1 MTREDLERVPTPA
14 DEGPSAAGEK
24 DRGTSR
30 PERAPE
36 PGDDGPDP
44 DGGLD
49 NDPDAD
55 LDDVEERLALE
66 SLERHRRAR
75 RRKRVI
81 GAGVAAGVV
90 VAALVAWGVAGSL
103 SAAPAGD
110 DALQTTPVARGEFVE
125 SVQATGTAQPLT
137 SVVVTPEVDGII
149 ASVDVSLDDVVSEG
163 QTLLTIRND
172 DLDREVRQA
181 ELDLR
186 QRRAETD
193 QAQRAYNDV
202 YYAEG
207 RDAAASLLV
216 PLESARLQQEIAQ
229 DAYDQ
234 AVARAAGRT
243 VTAPASGSVVVL
255 NAVTGAAV
263 GAGTGTGG
271 SGSASGTAGPLV
283 QIADLSQMRVS
294 VQVNEVDIS
303 RVAVGQ
309 AARVSFS
316 ALPGV
321 LLDGTVTRISTVA
334 SADEYG
340 YSYGVV
346 TYDVEVLVPEPVPE
360 LKPGMTASV
369 EILLQDV
376 PDALTVPTSAL
387 MTDDGA
393 STFVYVVTDPETQAV
408 ERRAVTVGAQSAS
421 EAVVEGG
428 VAEGDLVVADAYSVD
443 PSTVGAD
450 PAAGGA
456 GTADPDAVSADDA
469 PAGDASTTDA
479 PAA

>member
-14 DEGPSAAGEK
+14 DEGPSATGEK
-24 DRGTSR
+24 DRGASR

-44 DGGLD
+44 
-49 NDPDAD
+49 NDDPNDD

-75 RRKRVI
+75 RRKRII

-90 VAALVAWGVAGSL
+90 VAALVAWVVAGSL

-309 AARVSFS
+309 AARVGFS

-376 PDALTVPTSAL
+376 PDALTVPISAL

-443 PSTVGAD
+443 PSTVGAG
-450 PAAGGA
+450 PAADDAGA
-456 GTADPDAVSADDA
+456 ADPDAVSANDA

>member
-14 DEGPSAAGEK
+14 DEAPSANGEK
-24 DRGTSR
+24 DRGASR

-36 PGDDGPDP
+36 PGD
-44 DGGLD
+44 GGLD
-49 NDPDAD
+49 PDDD

-90 VAALVAWGVAGSL
+90 VIALVAWGVAGAL

-110 DALQTTPVARGEFVE
+110 DTLQTTPVARGEFVE

-149 ASVDVSLDDVVSEG
+149 ASVDVGLDDVVSEG

-193 QAQRAYNDV
+193 QAQRAYNDA

-428 VAEGDLVVADAYSVD
+428 VAEGDLVVVDAYSVD
-443 PSTVGAD
+443 PSTA
-450 PAAGGA
+450 GA
-456 GTADPDAVSADDA
+456 GPVAGDAGPANPDAVSADDA

>member
-1 MTREDLERVPTPA
+1 MTREDLERAPTPA
-14 DEGPSAAGEK
+14 DEAPSANGEK
-24 DRGTSR
+24 DRGAPC
-30 PERAPE
+30 PERAPV
-36 PGDDGPDP
+36 PGDDGLDP
-44 DGGLD
+44 DD
-49 NDPDAD
+49 D

-66 SLERHRRAR
+66 SLERHRQAR

-90 VAALVAWGVAGSL
+90 VVALAAWGVAGAL
-103 SAAPAGD
+103 SAVPASD

-193 QAQRAYNDV
+193 QAQRTYNDV

-234 AVARAAGRT
+234 AVTRAAGRT
-243 VTAPASGSVVVL
+243 VTAPTSGSVVVL

-263 GAGTGTGG
+263 GAGAGTGG
-271 SGSASGTAGPLV
+271 SGSTSGTAGPLV

-393 STFVYVVTDPETQAV
+393 SYYLYVMTDPETQAV

-443 PSTVGAD
+443 PSTAGAGA
-450 PAAGGA
+450 AAGDVAGA
-456 GTADPDAVSADDA
+456 ADPDAVSADDA

>member
-24 DRGTSR
+24 DRGAPC
-30 PERAPE
+30 PERAPV
-36 PGDDGPDP
+36 PGDDGLDP

-49 NDPDAD
+49 LDDD

-81 GAGVAAGVV
+81 GAGVAAGVIV
-90 VAALVAWGVAGSL
+90 IALVAWGVAGAL

-110 DALQTTPVARGEFVE
+110 DTLQTTPVIRGEFFE

-393 STFVYVVTDPETQAV
+393 SYYVYVVTDPETQAV

-428 VAEGDLVVADAYSVD
+428 VAEGDLVVVDAYSVD
-443 PSTVGAD
+443 PSTAGAG
-450 PAAGGA
+450 PAAGDVA
-456 GTADPDAVSADDA
+456 GPADPDAVSTDDA

>member
-24 DRGTSR
+24 GRGASR

-44 DGGLD
+44 ND
-49 NDPDAD
+49 DPDDD

-90 VAALVAWGVAGSL
+90 VAALAAWGVAGAL

-110 DALQTTPVARGEFVE
+110 DAFQTTPVARGEFVE

-149 ASVDVSLDDVVSEG
+149 ASVDVSLDDVVSKG

-263 GAGTGTGG
+263 GAGAGTGTGG

-443 PSTVGAD
+443 PSTVGAGA
-450 PAAGGA
+450 AAGDA